1 MTVSKLSAAL
11 VSLVMLAPAC
21 DSGEKKPEVKADAKP
36 DVKAETKPE
45 VKAEAKPEVK
55 PDAKP
60 EVKADVKPDPTPE
73 PTPTPAV
80 VVAPGGPGPAYFV
93 VDKTGVVR
101 LDGGK
106 FTVLADS
113 PNMLAKG
120 LQVGGDGKVWVAG
133 FQDISRLD
141 GDAFKPVVKAGF
153 SELGGSI
160 EDFVVAPDGQIW
172 AVTFKGVSHHDGKAW
187 STEEK
192 AAIGAGSDLLK
203 GVALDKNGRVWV
215 ASTHKVH
222 VRDGGAWKDVDLTKA
237 GPGRTLYFE
246 ELELGPDNSVH
257 ALASS
262 ALFHIGPNLD
272 QVEKVKLGGRSIS
285 SYGKLG
291 VSSNGGL
298 VVVDIDT
305 VIARAAGGE
314 TSSFAAGKQFKPGN
328 IHAVAADDGGRV
340 WVASEAGVTVLGPND
355 AKTEWLGGS
364 VPELTGDVRGI
375 LVVGAGPAELP
386 TAGPVRKGGLTG
398 KLLQDGSPLADVAI
412 EICPS
417 PGMIFSKSPCADGA
431 VKFSGKSDANGVWTV
446 SDVPLGTYGIAVKLG
461 GKWQITLGSKIGEG
475 MKEGQV
481 YDTGSLTLD
490 KK

>member
-11 VSLVMLAPAC
+11 VSLVVLAPAC
-21 DSGEKKPEVKADAKP
+21 DSGEKKPEPAKAETKPEVKP
-36 DVKAETKPE
+36 ETKPE
-45 VKAEAKPEVK
+45 VKAEAKPDVK
-55 PDAKP
+55 AEAKP
-60 EVKADVKPDPTPE
+60 EAPAEVKPE

-80 VVAPGGPGPAYFV
+80 VVAPGGPGPAYFT
-93 VDKTGVVR
+93 VDKVGVVR

-106 FTVLADS
+106 FTALAGS

-133 FQDISRLD
+133 FQDISRLE
-141 GDAFKPVVKAGF
+141 GDAFKPVVKVGF
-153 SELGGSI
+153 SEIGGSI

-187 STEEK
+187 TTEEK
-192 AAIGAGSDLLK
+192 AAIGAGGDLLK

-222 VRDGGAWKDVDLTKA
+222 VRDGGAWKDVDLGKA
-237 GPGRTLYFE
+237 GPGRTIYFE
-246 ELELGPDNSVH
+246 GLELGPDNSVH

-272 QVEKVKLGGRSIS
+272 QVEKVKLGGRSVS
-285 SYGKLG
+285 SFRELG
-291 VSSNGGL
+291 VASNGGL
-298 VVVDIDT
+298 VVIDLDT
-305 VIARAAGGE
+305 VVARTAGGE
-314 TSSFAAGKQFKPGN
+314 TRSFATGKQFKPGN
-328 IHAVAADDGGRV
+328 IHTVAMDDGGRV
-340 WVASEAGVTVLGPND
+340 WVASEAGVTVLGPGD
-355 AKTEWLGGS
+355 AKTEWPGGS
-364 VPELTGDVRGI
+364 VPELVGDVRGI
-375 LVVGAGPAELP
+375 LVIGAGPAELP

-398 KLLQDGSPLADVAI
+398 KLLQDGAPLADTQI

-417 PGMIFSKSPCADGA
+417 PSMIFSKSPCADGA
-431 VKFSGKSDANGVWTV
+431 VKFSARSDANGVWTV
-446 SDVPLGTYGIAVKLG
+446 PDVPLGTYGIAVKLG
-461 GKWQITLGSKIGEG
+461 GKWQITFGSKIGEG